1 MNTQTHHPP
10 NQLSERKYGRKRS
23 CSKSL
28 ILVGILEWALSSTSK
43 HHVHSFTIVPTTTT
57 ITNKSGIYLGSLI
70 TSRRIP
76 QSRHYMFPPP
86 GSGYASSS
94 EDYKENY
101 PSEMPS
107 TYEPMMA
114 FPGTM
119 RPGKT
124 PENMP
129 FQDLP
134 IADDDP
140 DPVPWPHFQQI
151 EWHHRWSQPPHEHPG
166 TMEDFIDT
174 LGRWATPQQ
183 EAAMRAGVRRDLR
196 QRQEVAD
203 NERRD
208 TIITDDDDDD
218 DEDGFDDDFEDKDEP
233 VALGDGIFG
242 KLGSDADRAA
252 TAAAVSP
259 DAIRTTTGPTTA
271 TDTDDDGAGIDDL
284 FADDDLDDFLLDLG
298 LDTELDEDATVP
310 DVSSIA
316 GVGGVMDDDDDID
329 MDPML
334 DIVGGADGKSSSDA
348 GGGIGLGVTP
358 AFSMDNEDDF
368 VDIDDDDDDS
378 VSTVPLEDFGDGDNL
393 DVEDI
398 FDEGGF
404 DYDDGDYGGGN
415 DGDVW

>member
-1 MNTQTHHPP
+1 MKQ
-10 NQLSERKYGRKRS
+10 
-23 CSKSL
+23 
-28 ILVGILEWALSSTSK
+28 
-43 HHVHSFTIVPTTTT
+43 
-57 ITNKSGIYLGSLI
+57 
-70 TSRRIP
+70 
-76 QSRHYMFPPP
+76 YMFPPP
-86 GSGYASSS
+86 GSGYVSNT
-94 EDYKENY
+94 EEYKEHY
-101 PSEMPS
+101 ASEMPA

-134 IADDDP
+134 IGDDDP

-166 TMEDFIDT
+166 TMEDFIET

-203 NERRD
+203 NERQD

-218 DEDGFDDDFEDKDEP
+218 DEEFLDDDFVDKDEP

-259 DAIRTTTGPTTA
+259 DNVRSSTPIS
-271 TDTDDDGAGIDDL
+271 DKDDDDDGTGIDDL

-298 LDTELDEDATVP
+298 LDAELEDDVTVP
-310 DVSSIA
+310 GNVVGMDDDDDDDTVLPMVGA
-316 GVGGVMDDDDDID
+316 GVLDDDDDID
-329 MDPML
+329 PMMGI
-334 DIVGGADGKSSSDA
+334 DIDSSKSSKDVRSS
-348 GGGIGLGVTP
+348 GIGLGVTP
-358 AFSMDNEDDF
+358 AFSMDSDDDF
-368 VDIDDDDDDS
+368 VDIDDDDEDDS

-415 DGDVW
+415 DGDIW

>member
-1 MNTQTHHPP
+1 MNGQPQRQSQH
-10 NQLSERKYGRKRS
+10 QLKQRYGRKR
-23 CSKSL
+23 CYCNTL
-28 ILVGILEWALSSTSK
+28 IFVGLLEWTFSELSYIN
-43 HHVHSFTIVPTTTT
+43 SFDIVQTTTT
-57 ITNKSGIYLGSLI
+57 PGKYLPEHSS
-70 TSRRIP
+70 TRRIQ
-76 QSRHYMFPPP
+76 QSRQYMFPPP

-94 EDYKENY
+94 DDYKEIY
-101 PSEMPS
+101 KTEMPA

-134 IADDDP
+134 IGDDDP

-208 TIITDDDDDD
+208 TIITDDDDE
-218 DEDGFDDDFEDKDEP
+218 DEDEFDDDFEDKDEP

-259 DAIRTTTGPTTA
+259 DATRATTDPVSSRTLTEDDS
-271 TDTDDDGAGIDDL
+271 TDIDDL

-298 LDTELDEDATVP
+298 LDAELDDDVTVP
-310 DVSSIA
+310 GNVGDDDDVLPTVGA
-316 GVGGVMDDDDDID
+316 GGVMDDDDDD
-329 MDPML
+329 MDL
-334 DIVGGADGKSSSDA
+334 DIVGAADGKISTDA
-348 GGGIGLGVTP
+348 VASGIGLGVTP
-358 AFSMDNEDDF
+358 AFSMDNDDDF
-368 VDIDDDDDDS
+368 VDIDDDDDDDS
-378 VSTVPLEDFGDGDNL
+378 VSTVPLEDFGDDDNL